1 VRPTTPSTASATCA
15 EPQPQL
21 LADALPIDSQLEA
34 IAAALV
40 PGATLVL
47 QAPPGAGKTTRVP
60 LHLLARF
67 GQEGRILLIEPRRL
81 ATRAA
86 AERLA
91 AGLAEAVG
99 QRVGYSV
106 RLESRSSAATRL
118 EALTA
123 GLFLRRLQ
131 EDPALEGVA
140 CVIFDEFHER
150 GAESDLA
157 LALVR
162 QARALLRPDLRVL
175 LMSATLDLEP
185 LAAGIDQARVINSP
199 GRSHPVEVLHQRPRE
214 RERLER
220 QVVRALEDHWLP
232 QRRPGE
238 TVLVFLPGR
247 REIEQTR
254 EAILSTAWG
263 PAVACLALH
272 GQLPLAEQARAIAPA
287 HDPAGRIVLATSIAE
302 SSLTIEGVTLVI
314 DSGLSRRNRF
324 DPSSGMDRLVTVPAS
339 LASAEQRR
347 GRAGRLGPGRCL
359 RLWSPGATPSR
370 PGFDPPELLEG
381 DPLPVVLQLA
391 AWGAGLG
398 EDLPWL
404 DPPPRPALQEGQTLL
419 RQLDGVD
426 GEGRITAHGRAM
438 ARLGLQPRLAHML
451 LRAAAAGALELGC
464 ALAVLLGERDPLDS
478 REAGCDL
485 RQRLDWLRGR
495 AGSPADRLAPGRSG
509 RRRELQ
515 ALQEQLRRQVRGA
528 LAPPSPGH
536 GARPG
541 HPNPEQ
547 DGPRRDKPE
556 PEGRTI
562 ARLIA
567 WAFPERIGL
576 ARDGGGGRFLLRGG
590 RGAGLPATD
599 PLAAAPALAIAAA
612 DGQGSEARVLLAAPL
627 DPALLDDWAA
637 AEGRVETVARWDGE
651 AERVR
656 CERVLKLGALV
667 LQRSPWPEATGEEV
681 LAAMREGLASLGL
694 EALPWC
700 RRSRSLQQRLALA
713 HRQLGPPWPDR
724 RWETLQQDPGL
735 WLGDALAAL
744 RSRQDLR
751 QLDLIAALWGDL
763 DWERRHQLDRW
774 LPERLAV
781 PSGREATLDYSGEQP
796 VLAVKL
802 QELFGCTEHPCLLEG
817 RLPVTVHLLSPAGR
831 PAAISRDLP
840 GFWGSG
846 YGEVRRELR
855 GRYPRHPWPED
866 PRLATATAYTKARQQ
881 RELEANRNA
890 QKSPS
895 SR

>member
-1 VRPTTPSTASATCA
+1 M
-15 EPQPQL
+15 
-21 LADALPIDSQLEA
+21 
-34 IAAALV
+34 
-40 PGATLVL
+40 L

-60 LHLLARF
+60 LHLLANQ
-67 GQEGRILLIEPRRL
+67 GQAGRILLIEPRRL

-91 AGLAEAVG
+91 ASLGEAVG

-106 RLESRSSAATRL
+106 RLESRTSAATRL
-118 EALTA
+118 ECLTA

-150 GAESDLA
+150 GAEADLA

-162 QARALLRPDLRVL
+162 QARGLLRPDLRLL

-199 GRSHPVEVLHQRPRE
+199 GRSHPVEVIYQRPRE

-220 QVVRALEDHWLP
+220 QVVRGLEEHWLP

-238 TVLVFLPGR
+238 TVLVFVPGR

-254 EAILSTAWG
+254 EAILGSDWG
-263 PAVACLALH
+263 SAVPCLALH
-272 GQLPLAEQARAIAPA
+272 GQLPLAEQARAIAPV
-287 HDPAGRIVLATSIAE
+287 HDSAGRIVLATSIAE

-324 DPSSGMDRLVTVPAS
+324 DPGTGMDRLVTVPSS

-398 EDLPWL
+398 DDLPWL
-404 DPPPRPALQEGQTLL
+404 DPPPRPALQEGQALL
-419 RQLDGVD
+419 QQLDGVD
-426 GEGRITAHGRAM
+426 GQGRITAHGRAM

-451 LRAAAAGALELGC
+451 LRAAAEGALDLGC

-478 REAGCDL
+478 RAVGCDL
-485 RQRLDWLRGR
+485 LQRLDWLRCRPG
-495 AGSPADRLAPGRSG
+495 GPADRMAPGRSG
-509 RRRELQ
+509 QRRELQ
-515 ALQEQLRRQVRGA
+515 AVQQQLRRQVGSA
-528 LAPPSPGH
+528 MPTPPPR
-536 GARPG
+536 AAEILE
-541 HPNPEQ
+541 HPNPQ
-547 DGPRRDKPE
+547 RGGPHRSEAERGNPQRKAPRPNEPE

-562 ARLIA
+562 ARLIS
-567 WAFPERIGL
+567 WAFPERVGL
-576 ARDGGGGRFLLRGG
+576 AREGGGGRFLLRGG
-590 RGAGLPATD
+590 RGAWLPSTD

-612 DGQGSEARVLLAAPL
+612 DGQGSEARVLLATAL
-627 DPALLDDWAA
+627 DPALLEELAT
-637 AEGRVETVARWDGE
+637 AEGKIATLARWDGE

-656 CERVLKLGALV
+656 CERLLTLGALV

-681 LAAMREGLASLGL
+681 REAMRQGLASMGL

-724 RWETLQQDPGL
+724 RWATLQQDPGL
-735 WLGDALAAL
+735 WLVDALTEL

-751 QLDLIAALWGDL
+751 QLDLITALWGDL
-763 DWERRHQLDRW
+763 DWEHRCQLDRW
-774 LPERLAV
+774 LPERLPV
-781 PSGREATLDYSGEQP
+781 PSGREAALDYSGDEP

-817 RLPVTVHLLSPAGR
+817 RIPVTVHLLSPAGR

-846 YGEVRRELR
+846 YAEVRRELR

-866 PRLATATAYTKARQQ
+866 PRRAIATAHTKARQQ
-881 RELEANRNA
+881 REQERRADGSGQN
-890 QKSPS
+890 SPS